1 MGVAVV
7 IDDMWVVRD
16 LIVSVLEMKGLEVQA
31 FGDYGA
37 ALRKGHFSRASLVV
51 VRLQASGIG
60 EEILRVLR
68 DAGHTMPILCT
79 GVGLEPAGIERA
91 GTLGAQAYIDI
102 PFGPWAFAEKVNV
115 LLRGPVRRYGDANR

>member
-1 MGVAVV
+1 MGTAVV

-51 VRLQASGIG
+51 VRLQASGGG
-60 EEILRVLR
+60 EEVLQALRG
-68 DAGHTMPILCT
+68 AGHTMPILCT
-79 GVGLEPAGIERA
+79 GVGLKPAGIERA
-91 GTLGAQAYIDI
+91 GALGAQEYVDI
-102 PFGPWAFAEKVNV
+102 PFGPWAFAEKVTA
-115 LLRGPVRRYGDANR
+115 LLSPPFHK